1 MDIEEYRSQVET
13 LLLQAVA
20 EGKTKLTESEVLTM
34 LADFSDDELDD
45 FQRPCRCGRNH
56 SHLGSF
62 LNFSFRFHCRELKTE
77 PLAFSTFER

>member
-34 LADFSDDELDD
+34 LADFSDDELAEGMIFNAPADVAETILT
-45 FQRPCRCGRNH
+45 
-56 SHLGSF
+56 S
-62 LNFSFRFHCRELKTE
+62 E
-77 PLAFSTFER
+77 AF

>member
-34 LADFSDDELDD
+34 LADFSDDELAEGMIFNDSAD
-45 FQRPCRCGRNH
+45 VAETILT
-56 SHLGSF
+56 S
-62 LNFSFRFHCRELKTE
+62 E
-77 PLAFSTFER
+77 AF

>member
-1 MDIEEYRSQVET
+1 MET

-34 LADFSDDELDD
+34 LADFSDDELAEGMIFNDPAD
-45 FQRPCRCGRNH
+45 VAETI
-56 SHLGSF
+56 HLGSF
-62 LNFSFRFHCRELKTE
+62 LNFSFRFPCRELKTE